1 MKMDRKTFIKKTAGV
16 VLISIPVISF
26 IGCSSDDT
34 ANGDPNIDPDAAD
47 CLTNGAN
54 ATAISSNHGHT
65 LVVSKADI
73 DAGTQK
79 SYSIQGGSSHNHSI
93 TLTSANFNTLKTA
106 KSISVESS
114 RDSSHRH
121 DVTVSCA

>member
-1 MKMDRKTFIKKTAGV
+1 MKMDRKAFIKKTIGT
-16 VLISIPVISF
+16 VLVSLPVISL

-34 ANGDPNIDPDAAD
+34 ANGDPNIDPDATD
-47 CLTNGAN
+47 CLANGAN

-65 LVVSKADI
+65 LVVSKSDI

-79 SYSIQGGSSHNHSI
+79 SYSIQGSSGHNHSI

>member
-1 MKMDRKTFIKKTAGV
+1 MDRKTFIKKTTGALLV
-16 VLISIPVISF
+16 SLPVISL

-34 ANGDPNIDPDAAD
+34 ANGDPNIDPDQAD
-47 CLTNGAN
+47 CLVNGAN
-54 ATAISSNHGHT
+54 ATSISSNHGHT

-73 DAGTQK
+73 DAGAQK
-79 SYSIQGGSSHNHSI
+79 SYAIQGSSGHNHNI
-93 TLTSANFNTLKTA
+93 TLTAANFNTLKTA
-106 KSISVESS
+106 KSINVESS